1 VIVGAENE
9 ATGVGLNYSKT
20 PRSRPGK
27 FIRDVITNDQSA
39 LLTDFKSPYIPP
51 KNWRLAPR
59 KVNGRKIIPSVEK
72 PRRFSLRPASIPL
85 KAIENGK
92 KYGIPSAPPGDQYYD
107 EPEDDNGAS

>member
-1 VIVGAENE
+1 MRQRVSALITARLRGA
-9 ATGVGLNYSKT
+9 GLES
-20 PRSRPGK
+20 SS
-27 FIRDVITNDQSA
+27 DVITNDQSA

-92 KYGIPSAPPGDQYYD
+92 KYGTPSAPLGDQYYD